1 MQNLWDTAKS
11 VIKRKY
17 TALSTFIRREERL
30 KTKSSKHSNKKD
42 GERAEEQTHDSM
54 THEGNIVRKE
64 INAKDSF

>member
-1 MQNLWDTAKS
+1 MKN
-11 VIKRKY
+11 
-17 TALSTFIRREERL
+17 
-30 KTKSSKHSNKKD
+30 KSSKHSNKKD